1 MSLTVA
7 AVEVELVLVALV
19 DVVTGTS
26 HSSVVKQPYSPPP
39 ILPVLQHTSSHA
51 IGQSSLGMGP
61 SPHPIRLEAHPNDV
75 PPDGKIQQTPS
86 VHSSPSKV
94 HCAVVVV

>member
-7 AVEVELVLVALV
+7 AVELVLVALV

-75 PPDGKIQQTPS
+75 PPDGKIQQISSP

-94 HCAVVVV
+94 HCAVAVV